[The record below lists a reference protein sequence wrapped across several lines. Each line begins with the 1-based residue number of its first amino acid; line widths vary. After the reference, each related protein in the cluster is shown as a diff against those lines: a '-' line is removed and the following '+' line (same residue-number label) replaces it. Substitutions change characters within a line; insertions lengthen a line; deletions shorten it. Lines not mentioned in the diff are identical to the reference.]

1 MDNRAQIT
9 FEYFAIIAILMVIT
23 AVILVYSVVLY
34 ANKEGTVTA
43 LSSYKDKL
51 LGMLG

>member
-34 ANKEGTVTA
+34 ANKEGTAIA